1 MKNIMRELSAIALVA
16 GMALSGAAQAE
27 LITNGGFESAGF
39 DGWTQFGTSDNSFVA
54 ADAAYTHSGDHAAFF
69 GAVGSTGGIA
79 QQLATTVGQRYTL
92 NFWLGN
98 MGANPG
104 NDDTQS
110 FFAVAIDSVVQPA
123 SLLFDKTASNLTS
136 YAISFTAASLVTDL
150 SFAFR
155 QDEAFWFLDDV
166 SVDAVDDSVDVP
178 EPGTL
183 PLLLAALAGWF
194 GLSFARRNAAR
205 DRQ

>member
-1 MKNIMRELSAIALVA
+1 MKNIMRELSGLALVA

-27 LITNGGFESAGF
+27 LVTNGGFESAGF
-39 DGWTQFGTSDNSFVA
+39 DGWSQFGTSDNSFVA
-54 ADAAYTHSGDHAAFF
+54 AEADYTHSGDHAAFF

-92 NFWLGN
+92 SFWLGN
-98 MGANPG
+98 MGANPD
-104 NDDTQS
+104 NNDTQS
-110 FFAVAIDSVVQPA
+110 FFSIAIDGVVEPA
-123 SLLFDKTASNLTS
+123 SLGFDKTASEMTS

-150 SFAFR
+150 SFIFR

-166 SVDAVDDSVDVP
+166 SVDAVNDSVDVP

-194 GLSFARRNAAR
+194 GLSFARRNAAGGR
-205 DRQ
+205 P